1 MNRSNC
7 YLLILI
13 MSKAVHLSFLY
24 YFPPLLRTSVLSC
37 RPSPCPS
44 PLPKMGNV
52 LFTSE
57 AYSSHSWDSLPWVL
71 CFVLFFWRTTS
82 QAFLTCISLQLLLA
96 TSSPTPRQTQSVF
109 FNFIY
114 LLAMLHCFQDL
125 SSLTRNGPWAMA
137 VKAWNSNHWA
147 TRELPDQSFLSL
159 LFRLPLFIT
168 LQHSSHSICYLLSAF
183 PAKQRPYLFIFV
195 SAASGTV
202 RAHSKATLREVN

>member
-1 MNRSNC
+1 MTTHRHAMNRSNC

-71 CFVLFFWRTTS
+71 CFVLFFCCGAAEVPCWSLPSWIFRTRVRAS
-82 QAFLTCISLQLLLA
+82 ILL
-96 TSSPTPRQTQSVF
+96 S
-109 FNFIY
+109 Y
-114 LLAMLHCFQDL
+114 
-125 SSLTRNGPWAMA
+125 SSL
-137 VKAWNSNHWA
+137 
-147 TRELPDQSFLSL
+147 
-159 LFRLPLFIT
+159 
-168 LQHSSHSICYLLSAF
+168 YSASVVQNN
-183 PAKQRPYLFIFV
+183 A
-195 SAASGTV
+195 
-202 RAHSKATLREVN
+202 